1 MPSDDLLVD
10 DKHITGEQA
19 LQIIDSLQEQETD
32 DKEKKF
38 VCRICGE
45 VFGSLA
51 EIGTHMKKDHSE
63 EERKAVPSKW
73 GTRKRKSK
81 NKATDESKPIDGSES
96 EEPMMAKLRSI
107 MKTAGARVRIDNII
121 DIFQHYDPTD
131 LERLG
136 ELLTT
141 FDYSVPIRSAILENW
156 ANYLGIE
163 IPDEV
168 IETYMASRMKK
179 RYPNLTVGTQPT
191 PTMDPLDKLQLEE
204 EQELARELKRNRIEL
219 KIQEQRQR
227 MNELKKQMSAS
238 KQEKE
243 ENIIYVPDATGNIV
257 PVKASMFTNFPLASM
272 FQPPKQDNSE
282 IELLKDEL
290 RLLREELTRK
300 EQEKQVN
307 SVMSYVDE
315 KIDNLAKLLE
325 RNAHETELQQ
335 LKSSFESKLE
345 SLVEKL
351 SENYGGSSTRNDE
364 LKMLDAINNLRMEI
378 AEVSKDVD
386 ARINEMKNKS
396 ELENLRSEFAN
407 RLEQINNA
415 ISRRYATDAATAEIQ
430 ESASLLRE
438 GIGSVTDL
446 GKNIIALEARKNN
459 LLNAS
464 VPNINVPSIDRRLEL
479 PQGTEQTAVPQ
490 KQYSTSQEFREKLEK
505 LKAWRAAR
513 K

>member
-1 MPSDDLLVD
+1 MPSDDLLVN

-45 VFGSLA
+45 VFSSLA

-73 GTRKRKSK
+73 GARKRKSK
-81 NKATDESKPIDGSES
+81 TKTSDDTKSADANES

-163 IPDEV
+163 VPDEV

-179 RYPNLTVGTQPT
+179 RYPNLNTTMQPIQ
-191 PTMDPLDKLQLEE
+191 TMDPLDKLQLEE
-204 EQELARELKRNRIEL
+204 EQELAREMKRNRIEL

-227 MNELKKQMSAS
+227 MNELKKQTFSS
-238 KQEKE
+238 EKEKE
-243 ENIIYVPDATGNIV
+243 ENIIYVPDASGNIV
-257 PVKASMFTNFPLASM
+257 PVKASMFTNFPMANM
-272 FQPPKQDNSE
+272 FQPPRQNNSE

-300 EQEKQVN
+300 EQEKQLN
-307 SVMSYVDE
+307 SVMGYVDE
-315 KIDNLAKLLE
+315 KIDNIAKLLE
-325 RNAHETELQQ
+325 KNTYESEIQQ
-335 LKSSFESKLE
+335 LRSSFESKLE

-351 SENYGGSSTRNDE
+351 GANHGGQSQSDD

-378 AEVSKDVD
+378 SEVSKDVD
-386 ARINEMKNKS
+386 ARINEMKSKS
-396 ELENLRSEFAN
+396 ELDNLRTEFSN

-430 ESASLLRE
+430 ESASLLRD
-438 GIGSVTDL
+438 GIGSFTDL
-446 GKNIIALEARKNN
+446 GKDIIALEARKNN
-459 LLNAS
+459 LLS
-464 VPNINVPSIDRRLEL
+464 GGIPNINTVDLNKRLEL
-479 PQGTEQTAVPQ
+479 PRGTEQTPVPR

-505 LKAWRAAR
+505 LKAWRASR